1 MWKGA
6 TVAESTIH
14 FRHLTGGTEENHKNI
29 SHNGRSPGRDL
40 NPRTTEYE
48 AEVLTTRLRRT
59 VTLTVRE
66 KKRTPRR

>member
-29 SHNGRSPGRDL
+29 SQMAGLR
-40 NPRTTEYE
+40 
-48 AEVLTTRLRRT
+48 AEI
-59 VTLTVRE
+59 
-66 KKRTPRR
+66 